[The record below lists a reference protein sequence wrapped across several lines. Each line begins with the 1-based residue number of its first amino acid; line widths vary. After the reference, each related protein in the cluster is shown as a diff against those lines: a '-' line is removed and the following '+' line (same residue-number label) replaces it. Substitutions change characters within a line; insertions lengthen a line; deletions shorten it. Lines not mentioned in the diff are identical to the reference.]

1 MSLIYCPEC
10 GNEVSN
16 TAVACPN
23 CGRPIS
29 SIPVLKETVIRT
41 PVREDS
47 DIPKW
52 VFIPIGI
59 LGVVVVFLAF
69 MFFSRNSDDANMNI
83 SVAAN
88 RAPNSRTDD
97 RTVSTVPGSSTTIPS
112 SAPIAP
118 PVTDSQT
125 VNVPG
130 TGGTAPAETR
140 GRVVVDAKVTASNG
154 QTRPVRNEKF
164 YLLDKDLEAILS
176 EADLD
181 PIEGQSLSTSFGLS
195 VTFPDRYGDFNR
207 QALAAIR
214 PHIKHS
220 ATSDGSGKASFGNI
234 EPDNYYLFGVTR
246 GNNSFALWSSPVSIR
261 AGENVLQLTP
271 QPLTDVG

>member
-10 GNEVSN
+10 GHEVSN
-16 TAVACPN
+16 TAVACPS

-29 SIPVLKETVIRT
+29 SIPIIKETVIRT
-41 PVREDS
+41 PVRENS
-47 DIPKW
+47 DVPKW
-52 VFIPIGI
+52 IFIPLGV

-69 MFFSRNSDDANMNI
+69 MFFTRNSDEGNMNI

-88 RAPNSRTDD
+88 RPQNRATD
-97 RTVSTVPGSSTTIPS
+97 RTVSTVPGSSTTTVP
-112 SAPIAP
+112 APAAP
-118 PVTDSQT
+118 TDSQT
-125 VNVPG
+125 VTVPG

-154 QTRPVRNEKF
+154 ETRPVRNEKF
-164 YLLDKDLEAILS
+164 YLLDKDLETILS
-176 EADLD
+176 EADME
-181 PIEGQSLSTSFGLS
+181 PIEGQSLSKSFGLS
-195 VTFPDRYGDFNR
+195 VTFPDRYADFNR

-220 ATSDGSGKASFGNI
+220 ATSDASGKASFGDI
-234 EPDNYYLFGVTR
+234 EPDSYYLFGVTR
-246 GNNSFALWSSPVSIR
+246 STNSFALWSSPVSIR